1 MKNISQLLVGKK
13 CIASKLF
20 ICNYAV
26 DIIKANKGDIEVIPL
41 LIHHLLI

>member
-20 ICNYAV
+20 ICNYTV
-26 DIIKANKGDIEVIPL
+26 VIIKANESDVEVISL